1 MKKLTALFLAAG
13 MVMAASAPA
22 SAVDV
27 KFNGR
32 YQFTFQTQSQKFN
45 GQNLEQVSQRLRL
58 GATFAASENLSGYM
72 EFQFGTEQWGAR
84 DYKHGSYG
92 KDGVMARMVYID
104 WKVPATAIKV
114 RMGRQTVALPAEAFG
129 DNSVLSGGWGVH
141 DGIVVSSPVTDWLG
155 LSAMWLRAGVD
166 KSNLDTDNGSN
177 SDFFAAVANLKF
189 NGISGAVYGAYAALD
204 EFSGKA
210 LATDGTVNIHDIKQ
224 DLPNFEGDAYW
235 IGATAT
241 LSAFDPFVLKLSA
254 VYGEANANG
263 NYAADKDKAW
273 EGWNVQAKA
282 SYKLGFGTPVVGAWY
297 ASGADENGEGGNM
310 PSLAGRFMPTRSYN
324 DNAKALHAGSSR
336 IDMDGTW
343 GAQLGIEKVS
353 FLQGLSH
360 DVLVTYVQGTNDDKN
375 ASKWN
380 SLTTEDSFWS
390 FDVIS
395 SYKIYKNLSA
405 HLELSYIINDFR
417 DEATCDEDDW
427 RAGLT
432 FEYKF

>member
-32 YQFTFQTQSQKFN
+32 YQFTFQTQSKGFDGKN
-45 GQNLEQVSQRLRL
+45 IEQVSQRLRL

-72 EFQFGTEQWGAR
+72 EFQFGTEQWGTR

-114 RMGRQTVALPAEAFG
+114 RMGRQTVALPSEAFG

-155 LSAMWLRAGVD
+155 LSAMWMRAGAD
-166 KSNLDTDNGSN
+166 KDNLDVDEGAN
-177 SDFFAAVANLKF
+177 SDFFAAVANMKF

-204 EFSGKA
+204 QAAAF
-210 LATDGTVNIHDIKQ
+210 DNVHDIKQ
-224 DLPNFEGDAYW
+224 DLPNADGDAFW
-235 IGATAT
+235 LGATAT
-241 LSAFDPFVLKLSA
+241 LSYFDPFTLKLSA
-254 VYGEANANG
+254 VYGEADVNDSA
-263 NYAADKDKAW
+263 AADWA
-273 EGWNVQAKA
+273 GWNVQAKA
-282 SYKLGFGTPVVGAWY
+282 SYKLGFGTPVLGAWY
-297 ASGADENGEGGNM
+297 ASGDDDDAKNGKEGNM

-324 DNAKALHAGSSR
+324 DNAKALHAGNSR

-343 GAQLGIEKVS
+343 GVQVGIEKVS
-353 FLQGLSH
+353 FLSGLSH
-360 DVLVTYVQGTNDDKN
+360 DFLVTYVEGTNDKKN
-375 ASKWN
+375 VTSAAAN
-380 SLTTEDSFWS
+380 YLTEEDAFVS
-390 FDVIS
+390 FDLIS

-405 HLELSYIINDFR
+405 HLELSYIINDFN
-417 DEATCDEDDW
+417 DQCKVGQDDEDDW
-427 RAGLT
+427 RVGLT

>member
-13 MVMAASAPA
+13 MVMATSAPA

-32 YQFTFQTQSQKFN
+32 YQFTFQTQAKGFN
-45 GQNLEQVSQRLRL
+45 GDNVEQVSQRLRL

-72 EFQFGTEQWGAR
+72 EFQFGTEQWGTR

-155 LSAMWLRAGVD
+155 LSAMWMRAGAD
-166 KSNLDTDNGSN
+166 KDNLDVDEGAN
-177 SDFFAAVANLKF
+177 SDFFAAVANMKF
-189 NGISGAVYGAYAALD
+189 DGISGAVYGAYAALD
-204 EFSGKA
+204 QAEAFKS
-210 LATDGTVNIHDIKQ
+210 VHDIKQ
-224 DLPNFEGDAYW
+224 DLPNAEGDAFW
-235 IGATAT
+235 LGATAT
-241 LSAFDPFVLKLSA
+241 LSYFDPFTLKLSA
-254 VYGEANANG
+254 VYGDFSSDDEAVA
-263 NYAADKDKAW
+263 KDR
-273 EGWNVQAKA
+273 EGWNIQAKA

-297 ASGADENGEGGNM
+297 AAGDDDYYGEANM

-324 DNAKALHAGSSR
+324 DNAKALHAGNSR

-343 GAQLGIEKVS
+343 GVQVGIEKVS
-353 FLQGLSH
+353 FLSGLSH
-360 DVLVTYVQGTNDDKN
+360 DFLVTYVEGTNDKKFADKTSAN
-375 ASKWN
+375 Y
-380 SLTTEDSFWS
+380 LTEEDAFVS
-390 FDVIS
+390 FDLIS

-405 HLELSYIINDFR
+405 HLELSYIINDF
-417 DEATCDEDDW
+417 DDKSSVGQKDEDDW